1 MPRPRLRGRLVPF
14 TKREERRARFLYV
27 RKRLS
32 SYQVAEILGRHPTG
46 VRKALRRMG
55 VKLRS
60 MSEAA
65 RIEECQGVPTF
76 RTRSLQRRGQRR

>member
-1 MPRPRLRGRLVPF
+1 MPRPRLKGRLAPF
-14 TKREERRARFLYV
+14 TKDEERRARFLYL

-46 VRKALRRMG
+46 VRKALLRIG

-65 RIEECQGVPTF
+65 RIEECQGVPTVRARPF
-76 RTRSLQRRGQRR
+76 KRRGQRK